1 MRALRLLEFWSFFA
15 PNKTSSIVWSFSI
28 DHIFFIP
35 SFSEFVCVCA
45 LIFQLL
51 IEKQRTSFLRTWL
64 YCAGAMPGQVLN
76 PVIRKPRAKAKAAP
90 PIPREPIA
98 RPQTAAKAASLK
110 FDIRQFLKMTG
121 LDIL

>member
-1 MRALRLLEFWSFFA
+1 M
-15 PNKTSSIVWSFSI
+15 
-28 DHIFFIP
+28 IFFFP

-45 LIFQLL
+45 LMFQLL

-64 YCAGAMPGQVLN
+64 YCAGAMPGQVLQ
-76 PVIRKPRAKAKAAP
+76 PLIFKPRAKAKAKAAP
-90 PIPREPIA
+90 RNPREPIA